1 MPLDLQHDM
10 NLDKTLDESS
20 KLDFVASLR
29 AYVLNDMAN
38 NLRDGY
44 ENRALPAFESK
55 HKRQPADGIEVH
67 ESLISDTYFQFY
79 SAMRCTAQRMVWNS
93 VIDPIERQHA
103 TLQDTANKLN
113 AQDPSTITSDAS
125 FDVPRNVSGV
135 DVHLSPGGYHT
146 EYTDSDVTTGAIYD
160 NGLAV
165 FSFGM
170 MGLNLDDIGMSM
182 ANYIRHK
189 FPDFKPERILDLGCT
204 VGHNTSALAK
214 TWPDAEVHG
223 IDVAGPLLR
232 YADARS
238 KSQATRVHYSQRNA
252 EATNFEDQSFDM
264 VFSSMFLHELPAK
277 TLRKV
282 LKEAHRLLKPGGL
295 MLHMELPP
303 SDQLEPYDNFYLDWD
318 GYYNN
323 EPYYKGFRAQNFKSI
338 CTEAGFD
345 EDKYLQLTVPQ
356 YTYISDQEF
365 QEKINTDD
373 QSMDDKTGRLSNE
386 LNWFG
391 FGAWK

>member
-1 MPLDLQHDM
+1 MPLELQHEM
-10 NLDKTLDESS
+10 NLKKNLDESS
-20 KLDFVASLR
+20 KLDFVSSLR
-29 AYVLNDMAN
+29 AYVLNNMAN
-38 NLRDGY
+38 NMRDGY
-44 ENRALPAFESK
+44 EKRALPAFESK
-55 HKRQPADGIEVH
+55 HKRQPAHGEEVH
-67 ESLISDTYFQFY
+67 DSLKDDTYFQFY
-79 SAMRCTAQRMVWNS
+79 SAMRCNAQRMVWNS
-93 VIDPIERQHA
+93 VIDPIERQHE
-103 TLQDTANKLN
+103 TLQSTANKLN
-113 AQDPSTITSDAS
+113 AQDPSTISSDAS

-146 EYTDSDVTTGAIYD
+146 EYSDSDVTTGAIYD

-189 FPDFKPERILDLGCT
+189 FPDFKPSRILDLGCT

-214 TWPDAEVHG
+214 TWPNAEVHG
-223 IDVAGPLLR
+223 IDVAGPMVR

-238 KSQATRVHYSQRNA
+238 KSQNTKVHYSQQNA
-252 EATNFEDQSFDM
+252 EATNFEAGSFDM

-277 TLRKV
+277 TLQKV
-282 LKEAHRLLKPGGL
+282 LKEAYRLLKPGGL

-318 GYYNN
+318 GHYNN
-323 EPYYKGFRAQNFKSI
+323 EPYYETFRAQNFPSI
-338 CTEAGFD
+338 CKEAGFD

-356 YTYISDQEF
+356 YTYITDQEF
-365 QEKINTDD
+365 QDKINTDD